1 MILALRPGAVLVS
14 NTTVNGFK
22 GNNMSKG
29 FIWTAYGINHEPLA
43 GYSQLFAFN
52 RKDATKRFRKEYG
65 NDSSILYLVG
75 DTFSQWEDLEQEN

>member
-1 MILALRPGAVLVS
+1 
-14 NTTVNGFK
+14 
-22 GNNMSKG
+22 MSKG